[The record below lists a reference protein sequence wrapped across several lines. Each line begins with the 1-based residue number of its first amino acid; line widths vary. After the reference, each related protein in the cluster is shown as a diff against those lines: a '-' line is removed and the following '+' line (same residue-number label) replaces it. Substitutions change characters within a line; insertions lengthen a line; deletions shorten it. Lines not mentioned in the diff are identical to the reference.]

1 MSKESSLAV
10 VAARIRG
17 ARAIL
22 RLSQKDLASLSGV
35 SHPQI
40 NRIERQEA
48 SARMV
53 TIEAIE
59 QALTDLGIRFGA
71 EDEQGQH
78 AIYFA
83 QQVVDRLTDNKRPE
97 KQ

>member
-1 MSKESSLAV
+1 MGDNASSLAI

-22 RLSQKDLASLSGV
+22 RLSQKDLANLSGV

-48 SARMV
+48 SARLV

-59 QALTDLGIRFGA
+59 KALTDLGIRFGA
-71 EDEQGQH
+71 EDEQGRH
-78 AIYFA
+78 AIYFS
-83 QQVVDRLTDNKRPE
+83 QEVVDRLTENRRSE
-97 KQ
+97 K